1 MATDHKGRS
10 VGNPN
15 TSHGGHEPTPMWK
28 PIMNMPWDD
37 DHLIGSVTERM
48 WDKYDS
54 NPYNDDEVL
63 NLSYQGVDP
72 ADIIVN
78 RRD

>member
-1 MATDHKGRS
+1 
-10 VGNPN
+10 
-15 TSHGGHEPTPMWK
+15 
-28 PIMNMPWDD
+28 
-37 DHLIGSVTERM
+37 M

>member
-1 MATDHKGRS
+1 MAGPRDNG
-10 VGNPN
+10 
-15 TSHGGHEPTPMWK
+15 TSAENKAHDIRRRPPQLMS
-28 PIMNMPWDD
+28 MPWGDD
-37 DHLIGSVTERM
+37 VRMANIPNSM

-72 ADIIVN
+72 ADIITN
-78 RRD
+78 RND

>member
-1 MATDHKGRS
+1 
-10 VGNPN
+10 
-15 TSHGGHEPTPMWK
+15 
-28 PIMNMPWDD
+28 MNMPWDD

>member
-1 MATDHKGRS
+1 MSGHRDNGTRAEHKEHDTRRRPPQLMS
-10 VGNPN
+10 
-15 TSHGGHEPTPMWK
+15 
-28 PIMNMPWDD
+28 MPWGDD
-37 DHLIGSVTERM
+37 VRMANIPNSM

-72 ADIIVN
+72 ADIITN
-78 RRD
+78 RND